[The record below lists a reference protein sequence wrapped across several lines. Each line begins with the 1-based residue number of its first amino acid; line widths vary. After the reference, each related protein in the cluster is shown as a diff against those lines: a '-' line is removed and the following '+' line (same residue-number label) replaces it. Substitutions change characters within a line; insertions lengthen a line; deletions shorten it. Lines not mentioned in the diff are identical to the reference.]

1 LIGRLLLLAAVGAI
15 GWYAFVRRR
24 RLPVHIIV
32 VLALAAVAAALLV
45 APELSTR
52 VANAVGIG
60 RGADLVGY
68 VVDVTTGF
76 VVLHY
81 YTKFVALEAKLTEL
95 TRALALRDHGD

>member
-1 LIGRLLLLAAVGAI
+1 MTGRALLLAAVAAI

-24 RLPVHIIV
+24 RMPVHILL
-32 VLALAAVAAALLV
+32 VLALAAAAATLLV
-45 APELSTR
+45 VPELSTR
-52 VANAVGIG
+52 IANALGIG

-68 VVDVTTGF
+68 VVDVTVGF

-95 TRALALRDHGD
+95 TRALALRDRGD